1 LSAQNAADDDRSLID
16 KPGRL
21 LPFLDK
27 IALQHADVIAP
38 SRNNHEIRPSSCS
51 SIYNYWQFAMRHH
64 CISSATA
71 ILHGMSVSRQSWRVI
86 LPLQSAIQPLVL
98 RAPLGVRNYS
108 IFEDWK
114 GSSAEEH
121 IRKRS
126 EKGDTDD
133 VHSEAAASGLRER
146 RANQGLADETK
157 SQGMTERGGTKYG
170 KKAKEEHPKAPEPV
184 IGMNDERP
192 KVSSYE

>member
-1 LSAQNAADDDRSLID
+1 
-16 KPGRL
+16 
-21 LPFLDK
+21 
-27 IALQHADVIAP
+27 
-38 SRNNHEIRPSSCS
+38 
-51 SIYNYWQFAMRHH
+51 MRHH

-71 ILHGMSVSRQSWRVI
+71 ILHGMSVSRQSWRVV

>member
-1 LSAQNAADDDRSLID
+1 MI
-16 KPGRL
+16 
-21 LPFLDK
+21 
-27 IALQHADVIAP
+27 
-38 SRNNHEIRPSSCS
+38 
-51 SIYNYWQFAMRHH
+51 
-64 CISSATA
+64 IST
-71 ILHGMSVSRQSWRVI
+71 RRRVI

-133 VHSEAAASGLRER
+133 VHSEAWRTVTVG
-146 RANQGLADETK
+146 
-157 SQGMTERGGTKYG
+157 
-170 KKAKEEHPKAPEPV
+170 
-184 IGMNDERP
+184 
-192 KVSSYE
+192 

>member
-1 LSAQNAADDDRSLID
+1 MPPMTIVLLSISPAPD
-16 KPGRL
+16 RL

-38 SRNNHEIRPSSCS
+38 SRNNQEIQLSSCS
-51 SIYNYWQFAMRHH
+51 SLYNYSQFAMRYH
-64 CISSATA
+64 CISSATP
-71 ILHGMSVSRQSWRVI
+71 ILHSMSVSRQSWRVV
-86 LPLQSAIQPLVL
+86 LPLQSAIQPPVL
-98 RAPLGVRNYS
+98 RAPLRVRNYS
-108 IFEDWK
+108 IFEDLK
-114 GSSAEEH
+114 GSSSEEH
-121 IRKRS
+121 VRKRS
-126 EKGDTDD
+126 KKGDTED

-157 SQGMTERGGTKYG
+157 SQGMRERGGTKYG